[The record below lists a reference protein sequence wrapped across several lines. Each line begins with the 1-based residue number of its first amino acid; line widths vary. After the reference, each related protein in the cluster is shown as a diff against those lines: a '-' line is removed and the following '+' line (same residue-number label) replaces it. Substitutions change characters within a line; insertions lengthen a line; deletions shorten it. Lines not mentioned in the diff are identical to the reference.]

1 MADQP
6 VEIVD
11 YDPTWVESFAVQQ
24 AKLTALLSPWL
35 AGAVEHIGSTAV
47 PGLRA
52 KPVVDVLAPVRSLVD
67 AHHALPLLERDGWLH
82 WAQDPNRR
90 YRMWFLRPHPETR
103 THHLH
108 VIEDQGRISSLLAF
122 RDALRSDAQLRE
134 AYESLKARLAQEHRT
149 DREAYTDAK
158 TTFVERTLQAI
169 RDGFG

>member
-11 YDPTWVESFAVQQ
+11 YDPMWVESFAVQQ

-52 KPVVDVLAPVRSLVD
+52 KPVVDVLAPVGSLVD
-67 AHHALPLLERDGWLH
+67 AQRALPLLEWDGWLH
-82 WAQDPNRR
+82 WAQDPNRHN
-90 YRMWFLRPHPETR
+90 RMGFLHPRPETR

-108 VIEDQGRISSLLAF
+108 VIADKGSISALLEF
-122 RDALRSDAQLRE
+122 RDALRNDAQLRR
-134 AYESLKARLAQEHRT
+134 ACESLKTRLAQEHRT
-149 DREAYTDAK
+149 DREAYTNAK
-158 TTFVERTLQAI
+158 TAFVERALQAI
-169 RDGFG
+169 REG